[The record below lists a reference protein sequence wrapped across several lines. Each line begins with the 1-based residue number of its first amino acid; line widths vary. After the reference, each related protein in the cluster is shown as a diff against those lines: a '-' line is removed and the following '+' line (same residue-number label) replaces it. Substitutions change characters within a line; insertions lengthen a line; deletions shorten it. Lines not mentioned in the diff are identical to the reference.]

1 MRRSEWGNDKYRT
14 QSASAT
20 TSATRSF
27 ERKLKGGV
35 HLRPGGHRGKRE
47 PDSSGLESLRMTT
60 REEGGHRV
68 SAAYEPTPPRLRDPP
83 PPLHRT
89 CWCGTSIQAQLVCDS
104 LQGFDAERD
113 VIFEVDAQISC
124 AIYDVLAFDVAR
136 EGFVFHLFT
145 N

>member
-1 MRRSEWGNDKYRT
+1 MESVARQGRQEG
-14 QSASAT
+14 A
-20 TSATRSF
+20 
-27 ERKLKGGV
+27 GGV
-35 HLRPGGHRGKRE
+35 SE
-47 PDSSGLESLRMTT
+47 VGLGIAECACQQVVIHDNKSRFLGTKSLRMTT
-60 REEGGHRV
+60 REEGGDRV
-68 SAAYEPTPPRLRDPP
+68 SAAYEPSSTRLRDPP